1 MQPFGVGPAPARIMI
16 VGEYWSPDDE
26 RACQPFQGSV
36 GAELGRMLHEAGV
49 MVSEC
54 YMTNVVN
61 ARPGNNDIG
70 SWIAAKKKDITPR
83 HVSLDGKWV
92 MPIVQEG
99 VERLWREI
107 ELVSPNVILAL
118 GNLALWTLTGAWGAL
133 KWRGSQ
139 LHAQKRLLSTPIPLK
154 VIPTIHPRAV
164 ISQWEHRAA
173 SVNDIKRVAKECGSR
188 VYSNQPAWSFL
199 VRPNFHQAYTSL
211 NTLLSR
217 ASSSPTPLWIDF
229 DLETRAGHIACA
241 GLSWTLNDAICIPFM
256 CVENKEGYWN
266 IEEEAMLVHKI
277 YKLLTHPNVNVR
289 GQNLLYDA
297 QYTYRHWHF
306 VPRVKQDTM
315 ISHHTL
321 FAGLPKRLD
330 YQASLY
336 CDHYIY
342 WKDDGKTWTKELS
355 EDQLWRYN
363 CIDCVRTRE
372 VGEVELKSIE
382 DMGLQPVEDF
392 QQSLFWPVLRAM
404 QLGVRI
410 DTKRRAALAMELQD
424 ELSRRE
430 EFFIEVLGHPLNP
443 RSSPQM
449 AKLFYTDLNIPPI
462 YTRPKKGQP
471 PHLTCD
477 EEALQKIKQ
486 KEPILIPLID
496 IILQYRQI
504 GVFLST
510 FILMPLDQDQR
521 MRCSYNICGTETY
534 RFSSSQN
541 AFGSGGN
548 LQNLPKGDE

>member
-1 MQPFGVGPAPARIMI
+1 MQPFGVGPAPARIML

-26 RACQPFQGSV
+26 RACQPFQGAA
-36 GAELGRMLHEAGV
+36 GNELGRILHEAGI
-49 MVSEC
+49 MASEC

-61 ARPGNNDIG
+61 ARPPGNDLG
-70 SWIAAKKKDITPR
+70 AWVAAKKKDITPG
-83 HVSLDGKWV
+83 HVEVEGKWV
-92 MPIVQEG
+92 LPIVKEG
-99 VERLWREI
+99 LERLRREI
-107 ELVSPNVILAL
+107 ALVQPNVVVAF
-118 GNLALWTLTGAWGAL
+118 GNLAFWALTGAWGVL

-139 LHAQKRLLSTPIPLK
+139 LQSPTQLK
-154 VIPTIHPRAV
+154 VIPTLHPKA
-164 ISQWEHRAA
+164 ILAQWEHRA
-173 SVNDIKRVAKECGSR
+173 SVVTDLKRAAKECGGK
-188 VYSNQPAWSFL
+188 VYTNTPKWEFL
-199 VRPNFHQAYTSL
+199 VRPSFHQAYDIL
-211 NTLLSR
+211 KTLIGR
-217 ASSSPTPLWIDF
+217 ADRSPEPIWIDF

-241 GLSWTLNDAICIPFM
+241 GLSWSLTDAVCIPFM
-256 CVENKEGYWN
+256 CVENKEGYWQVD
-266 IEEEAMLVHKI
+266 EEAVLVYNI
-277 YKLLTHPNVNVR
+277 YRLLTHPKVNVR

-315 ISHHTL
+315 ISHHTM

-336 CDHYIY
+336 CDHYVY

-355 EDQLWRYN
+355 EDQLWKYN

-372 VGEVELKSIE
+372 VGEVELKSIAS
-382 DMGLQPVEDF
+382 MGLGPVEDF
-392 QQSLFWPVLRAM
+392 QQALFWPVLRAM

-410 DTKRRAALAMELQD
+410 DTKRRAALAMELQE

-430 EFFIEVLGHPLNP
+430 EFFVEVLGHTLNP

-449 AKLFYTDLNIPPI
+449 AKLFYADLGIPPI
-462 YTRPKKGQP
+462 YSRPKKGQP

-477 EEALQKIKQ
+477 EEALEKIKT
-486 KEPILIPLID
+486 KEPILIPLIN